1 MTDLRWRSKAK
12 DVLYCYFTN
21 QQRLREI
28 EQDLLYRTRTLR
40 DHRHA
45 KGSIVDNTALTALAL
60 SRDDTESLRRA
71 VRAVQLLI
79 GKLSTDR
86 RIDRDRL
93 SLLKLVYFQG
103 ITGVYG
109 AAVRLEISER
119 TAKRWNDQALRFI
132 AQHMGWLDLE
142 HTEDNH

>member
-1 MTDLRWRSKAK
+1 MTDPRWRSKAK

-28 EQDLLYRTRTLR
+28 ERDLLYQTRTLR
-40 DHRHA
+40 DRRYA
-45 KGSIVDNTALTALAL
+45 KGCIVDNTALTALAL
-60 SRDDTESLRRA
+60 TGEDTEILRRA

-93 SLLKLVYFQG
+93 TLLKLVYFQG
-103 ITGVYG
+103 VTGVYG

-119 TAKRWNDQALRFI
+119 TAKRWNDQALRFV
-132 AQHMGWLDLE
+132 AQHMGWLEPE
-142 HTEDNH
+142 HPGDDH